1 MSLVA
6 WIVVGALAGILFA
19 AIYFRRGFDY
29 VGGVTLGAFGGF
41 VGGFIHN
48 VTAGHGSTRFNP
60 WSLLAAIAGA
70 LVLLAG
76 FQMARRAGH
85 GT

>member
-19 AIYFRRGFDY
+19 AIYFRRPFAY
-29 VGGVTLGAFGGF
+29 VGGVALGAFGGF

-48 VTAGHGSTRFNP
+48 VTAGQGSTRFNP
-60 WSLLAAIAGA
+60 WSLLAAVIGA
-70 LVLLAG
+70 IVILAG